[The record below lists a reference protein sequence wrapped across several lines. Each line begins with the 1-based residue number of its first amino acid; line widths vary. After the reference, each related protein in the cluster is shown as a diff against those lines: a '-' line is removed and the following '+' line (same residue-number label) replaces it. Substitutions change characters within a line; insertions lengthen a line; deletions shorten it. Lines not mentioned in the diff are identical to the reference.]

1 MCGDLAYE
9 RGFYKSLVNDGFLLN
24 ANGKIEHPGGERN
37 TYIYIYIHIHIHTD
51 IYIYHLFTSQTRV
64 KPKYSKHLNEE
75 S

>member
-1 MCGDLAYE
+1 MCGDLVYE

-24 ANGKIEHPGGERN
+24 ANGKIEHPGGEGN
-37 TYIYIYIHIHIHTD
+37 IYIY